1 MTYITRI
8 PENEVTRKKIKS
20 RNAYEK
26 YWNLKFPCKYSDIV
40 SNLSKREKV
49 FNLKQEKESEVI
61 IRILIKVLINVFRYF
76 QQNNVKR

>member
-1 MTYITRI
+1 MRYITRI
-8 PENEVTRKKIKS
+8 PENEISRKKIKS

-49 FNLKQEKESEVI
+49 FNLKQ
-61 IRILIKVLINVFRYF
+61 
-76 QQNNVKR
+76 